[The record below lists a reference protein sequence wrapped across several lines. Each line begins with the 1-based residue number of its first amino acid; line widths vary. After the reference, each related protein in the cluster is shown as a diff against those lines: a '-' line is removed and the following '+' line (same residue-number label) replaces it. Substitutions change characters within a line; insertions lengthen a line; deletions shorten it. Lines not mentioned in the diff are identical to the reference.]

1 MLIKDLAVS
10 KELDCKEMASVHGG
24 HGGMNTNS
32 NSQVNAIQQGGL
44 SQLGLG
50 GGIGSPVIGVN
61 APVAVATNTNSTSQF
76 DFSSFSVPGLRK

>member
-24 HGGMNTNS
+24 MNTNS
-32 NSQVNAIQQGGL
+32 SVQANGIQQGGL
-44 SQLGLG
+44 TQLGLG

-76 DFSSFSVPGLRK
+76 DFSSFRFPGLGK

>member
-24 HGGMNTNS
+24 MNTNS
-32 NSQVNAIQQGGL
+32 SVQANAIQQGGL

-61 APVAVATNTNSTSQF
+61 APVAVATNTNSTSQI
-76 DFSSFSVPGLRK
+76 DFSSFNLPGLRK